1 MNKSVS
7 DTKIINEMR
16 FERKRYLEQLLNAE
30 GNGMIKVVTGMRRC
44 GKSYLLFNLFV
55 ECIKKRGVSNEHI
68 IQVNLEDRRNKALR
82 NPDDLLNYID
92 SHIVGR
98 GKYYVLL
105 DEVQLVEEFED
116 VLNSYLNMPNVEVY
130 VTGSN
135 AKFLSKDVITEFRG
149 RGWEIRVH
157 PLSFAEY
164 YEVVGGEKMEVLE
177 TYYKYGGLPATCLLN
192 SAEDKQKYLA
202 EVFETV
208 YLRDVIE
215 RNKIKNIEA
224 MRDLVRLLASGIGS
238 PTNIRRMANTF
249 KSVAGIDVC
258 ANTIVSFIEY
268 LKDSFFIS
276 EALRYDVKG
285 RKYIGTETKYYFE
298 DMGIRNV
305 VLGFRQIEHTHIME
319 NVIYNE
325 LRIGGFSVDV
335 GMIEKFKRDDKGVL
349 SRSRLEIDFVV
360 NRHDERVYIQSA
372 FALPTP
378 EKMEQEEASLLQLTD
393 GFRKVII
400 AGDRYTSGFNESGIQ
415 VVGVFDFLLGKIEL

>member
-7 DTKIINEMR
+7 DTKIVNEMR
-16 FERKRYLEQLLNAE
+16 FERKRYLEQLFNAE

-82 NPDDLLNYID
+82 NPDELLNYID
-92 SHIVGR
+92 SHIVGE

-268 LKDSFFIS
+268 LKDSFLIS

-335 GMIEKFKRDDKGVL
+335 GMIEKFKRDAKGVL

>member
-1 MNKSVS
+1 
-7 DTKIINEMR
+7 
-16 FERKRYLEQLLNAE
+16 
-30 GNGMIKVVTGMRRC
+30 
-44 GKSYLLFNLFV
+44 
-55 ECIKKRGVSNEHI
+55 
-68 IQVNLEDRRNKALR
+68 
-82 NPDDLLNYID
+82 
-92 SHIVGR
+92 
-98 GKYYVLL
+98 
-105 DEVQLVEEFED
+105 
-116 VLNSYLNMPNVEVY
+116 
-130 VTGSN
+130 
-135 AKFLSKDVITEFRG
+135 
-149 RGWEIRVH
+149 
-157 PLSFAEY
+157 
-164 YEVVGGEKMEVLE
+164 MEVLE

-215 RNKIKNIEA
+215 RNNIKNIEA

-268 LKDSFFIS
+268 LKDSFLIS